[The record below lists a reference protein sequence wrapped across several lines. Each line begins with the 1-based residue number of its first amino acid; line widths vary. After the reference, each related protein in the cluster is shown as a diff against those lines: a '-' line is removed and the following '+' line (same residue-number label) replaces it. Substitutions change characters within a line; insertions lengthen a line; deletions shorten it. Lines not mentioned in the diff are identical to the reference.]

1 MVAKRKAVMRSPSS
15 NGGVKGN
22 RVLWSVLLLVLKV
35 LGIAFI
41 VQGFILQLSTG
52 LLYYGMLHYAIGV
65 LFMMGSW
72 AVHKKR
78 GDTMYK

>member
-1 MVAKRKAVMRSPSS
+1 MVAKKRAVMRSSSS
-15 NGGVKGN
+15 NGGS
-22 RVLWSVLLLVLKV
+22 RVLWGALLLVLKV

-52 LLYYGMLHYAIGV
+52 LLYYGMLHYTIGV
-65 LFMMGSW
+65 LIMMGSW

-78 GDTMYK
+78 GDTMWR